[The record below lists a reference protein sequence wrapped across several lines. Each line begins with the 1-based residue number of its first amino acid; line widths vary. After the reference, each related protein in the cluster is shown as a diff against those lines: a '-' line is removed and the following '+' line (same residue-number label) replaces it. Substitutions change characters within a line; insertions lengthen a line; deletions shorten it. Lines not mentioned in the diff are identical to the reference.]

1 VAIPSDKPDDREPL
15 LQRASEGDAVAMDRL
30 LERYLPDL
38 ERYVRRHAGPL
49 IGPRESA
56 ADLVQSACREVLQ
69 HAERFRYDG
78 EEGFRRWLFATAL
91 RKIQDRHRF
100 HRAERRDIRR
110 EQRSPQT
117 PPEAKSDLSRA
128 FFRTLATPSGDAAMR
143 EEIERI
149 GRIFAS
155 LPDRYRE
162 VITLAQIEKLP
173 SSEVGRRM
181 GLTDANARMLL
192 SRALARLA
200 RLLRESQGT

>member
-1 VAIPSDKPDDREPL
+1 MAIPSDKPDDREPL

-49 IGPRESA
+49 FGPRESA

-78 EEGFRRWLFATAL
+78 EERFRRWLFATAL
-91 RKIQDRHRF
+91 RKIP
-100 HRAERRDIRR
+100 
-110 EQRSPQT
+110 RSPSIPSRGAPRH
-117 PPEAKSDLSRA
+117 PPRAAQPANSSRSEE
-128 FFRTLATPSGDAAMR
+128 RSLATPSGDAAMR

-162 VITLAQIEKLP
+162 VIALAQIENLP

-192 SRALARLA
+192 SRALARL
-200 RLLRESQGT
+200 LRESQGT